1 MSAVTAT
8 GGAGITATGG
18 ATGTRRVASWA
29 WLRERGMG
37 ATVLVAA
44 ISTAF
49 GVLLLSATGYIGA
62 WLSADPSVGG
72 SETATLV
79 IGVLSVL
86 LVGVAVYVASLVTAN
101 TFATIIAG
109 RTRRIALMRLIG
121 ASARSQRREVAG
133 QGLIV
138 GAIGALLGLV
148 TGAAA
153 AAALLAWADAALNI
167 SSGYDVVQPA
177 VLIPAAVVALTTWAG
192 AWAGSRRVLTVTPLE
207 AISGSTPQ
215 SHDELSQSR
224 GRRVGSIAM
233 LAAGALLLALGVVAG
248 LVSPLGVVIAFFGG
262 VLSFTGLALAAA
274 VIMPPLLRLTGRLFG
289 RSAAARLAAENAL
302 RYPERSSRMAIGV
315 VMGVTLVVMFAVAN
329 ESVKGV
335 LAASAGGEPPQQ
347 LTQLMDTFAAIMMGL
362 VAVSAVIAAVGL
374 VNLLT
379 IGVVQRRRELGLL
392 RALGLTS
399 RQVRQVVLLEAV
411 HVTITALVLGLALG
425 IVYGWAAAQSLLGSI
440 SVPPAW
446 SSPTLIAPA
455 IPWTP
460 VLVVIIATAL
470 LTVIAAVVPTRLA
483 TRVTA
488 VEALA
493 DVTAWEARPAPV
505 RRPGR
510 ARGRTPTSGRG
521 TAAACHATATSP
533 TAPARAPARRARR

>member
-1 MSAVTAT
+1 MSAPVTRRAPAAPRT
-8 GGAGITATGG
+8 AASPDAASRSAAPRGAGSG
-18 ATGTRRVASWA
+18 A

-62 WLSADPSVGG
+62 WLAADPTLGG
-72 SETATLV
+72 SDTVTAI

-86 LVGVAVYVASLVTAN
+86 LVGVAVYVASIVTAN

-109 RTRRIALMRLIG
+109 RTRTIALLRLIG
-121 ASARSQRREVAG
+121 ATARSQRRTVAG
-133 QGLIV
+133 QGFAV
-138 GAIGALLGLV
+138 GVIGAVIGLV
-148 TGAAA
+148 SGTAAA
-153 AAALLAWADAALNI
+153 AVLLRWADASLGITSDYAVLQPTLVI
-167 SSGYDVVQPA
+167 PA
-177 VLIPAAVVALTTWAG
+177 VVVALTTWAG
-192 AWAGSRRVLTVTPLE
+192 AWSGSRRVLAVTPLQ
-207 AISGSTPQ
+207 AISGSTPR
-215 SHDELSQSR
+215 SHDDLAGAR
-224 GRRVGSIAM
+224 GRRVGAI
-233 LAAGALLLALGVVAG
+233 LLLLFGAALLALGVVVG
-248 LVSPLGVVIAFFGG
+248 LVSPLGVVVAFFGG
-262 VLSFTGLALAAA
+262 VLSFTGLALAA
-274 VIMPPLLRLTGRLFG
+274 VLVMPPLLRLTGRLFG

-329 ESVKGV
+329 ESVKAV
-335 LAASAGGEPPQQ
+335 LSASAGGEPPAEMN
-347 LTQLMDTFAAIMMGL
+347 QLMDTFAAIMMGL

-399 RQVRQVVLLEAV
+399 RQVRRVVLLEAV
-411 HVTITALVLGLALG
+411 HVTITTLALGLVLGIL
-425 IVYGWAAAQSLLGSI
+425 YGWVAAQSLLGAV

-446 SSPTLIAPA
+446 EAPTLVAPA
-455 IPWTP
+455 VPWLP
-460 VLVVIIATAL
+460 VLVVVVATAV
-470 LTVIAAVVPTRLA
+470 LTVVAAVVPTRLA

-493 DVTAWEARPAPV
+493 E
-505 RRPGR
+505 
-510 ARGRTPTSGRG
+510 
-521 TAAACHATATSP
+521 
-533 TAPARAPARRARR
+533 